1 MSFYNRNVI
10 GVVCSDLCRDYGMM
24 GETEKVE
31 FVRQL
36 RDKNELAKII
46 RRVLRN
52 YVVEELLLNALIK
65 LIDKDLLIYEF
76 ESMNDLPHTS

>member
-1 MSFYNRNVI
+1 
-10 GVVCSDLCRDYGMM
+10 MM